1 MTTPPPVVLC
11 VDDDPDILAGVARFL
26 RLDGYEVLT
35 CGSPVLALTILGTRA
50 VAVLVSDYEMPEM
63 TGVELAVKARRLQ
76 PETVRILLTGRGT
89 LDTALEGIN
98 VGEVFRFLAK
108 PFEPATLRR
117 EVAAA
122 VAHHVEVSAT
132 EREKNSVVRRQRLM
146 AALESDYPGITAVP
160 RDDDGAYLLD
170 GDARH
175 KAGPVLSALTALIV
189 R

>member
-1 MTTPPPVVLC
+1 MTIAPPVVIC
-11 VDDDPDILAGVARFL
+11 VDDEPDIAAAVARVL
-26 RLDGYEVLT
+26 RLDGYEVIACSSPAQALAVL
-35 CGSPVLALTILGTRA
+35 GSRA

-63 TGVELAVKARRLQ
+63 TGVELAIRARRMQ
-76 PETVRILLTGRGT
+76 PETVRMLLTGHGT

-98 VGEVFRFLAK
+98 VGEVFRFMSK
-108 PFEPATLRR
+108 PFDPATLRR

-122 VAHHVEVSAT
+122 VAHHVEVSAA
-132 EREKNSVVRRQRLM
+132 EREKNSVVRRERLM
-146 AALESDYPGITAVP
+146 AALEADYPGITMVP

-175 KAGPVLSALTALIV
+175 RAGPVLSALTALIV